1 MAFTTLVL
9 PSEVR
14 GPDALSVSVSFS
26 GTQSQTLLQIAQWD
40 LDLLTSISGDQRHR
54 TTWGSQR

>member
-1 MAFTTLVL
+1 MAFTTLAL

-40 LDLLTSISGDQRHR
+40 LDLTSISGDQRHR